1 MKKAQQ
7 RIDKILESVRTRI
20 QDEVSGLI
28 GATFIL
34 SDFQRQ
40 FTSKE
45 DAFEQLSGKQVVA
58 KLDITGDIQ
67 GQGCLLLEVKDAIR
81 LGGTLI
87 MLPEASLDEVVSS
100 GKYDED
106 TEDSYGEI
114 ANIIAGSYTKV
125 FEEMYPDSCR
135 FVRKTQEIIIPV
147 KVAIDSDEP
156 VPDQL
161 YYQVLSVMTLNDRQL
176 GNLVVLLPAATFGL
190 EVDEPASEA
199 APLAEPPKTASAISA
214 KRVESEEEALKPAS
228 TITAKREESGGD
240 ESAAVVQEP
249 VVKQAA
255 APDFDTKK
263 HLKRVDSLL
272 ENCRLKMGEEMGA
285 LLGVEVTLSNMEC
298 RLVTKEDYFMEEAAG
313 KQILAHMDVVG
324 ELEGKSFLFVGLKDA
339 IYIGGTLIMLPPA
352 ELEKVVLDEEF
363 GEDTEDAYG
372 EIANIMSGVYST
384 LFEEQYVK
392 KIRFVKAGIE
402 KILPLKVDIDS
413 AEPCPN
419 QLYYLSSSSLN
430 IGGKDMGKV
439 QTLFPAALL
448 QLEGLLQQPE
458 QAPVQQELVEKA
470 VSSVAR
476 LENSASQFIDILV
489 VSDDAME
496 TVKIVEFL
504 QHRHLNVKVLSYKE
518 NVIDYLPGE
527 VKAVFLVMSDVNE
540 KAFAVAIKISSACS
554 LPLIAAGPGW
564 TRSKVITAVKYG
576 INDILLTPATSDDIA
591 DKIEAFSI
599 KLAA

>member
-40 FTSKE
+40 FISKE
-45 DAFEQLSGKQVVA
+45 DAFDQLSGKQVAA

-135 FVRKTQEIIIPV
+135 FVRKTQEVIIPV
-147 KVAIDSDEP
+147 KVTIDSDEP

-161 YYQVLSVMTLNDRQL
+161 YYQVLSVMTLNDRQM
-176 GNLVVLLPAATFGL
+176 GNLVMLLPAATFGL
-190 EVDEPASEA
+190 ESDEPAVEA
-199 APLAEPPKTASAISA
+199 APVVAPPKPVSTVSA
-214 KRVESEEEALKPAS
+214 KRVETEEEDLKPPS
-228 TITAKREESGGD
+228 TITAKREEGGRVESG
-240 ESAAVVQEP
+240 AVPEP
-249 VVKQAA
+249 QVKQASV
-255 APDFDTKK
+255 PDFDTKK
-263 HLKRVDSLL
+263 HNKRVDALL
-272 ENCRLKMGEEMGA
+272 EACRLKMGEEMGA
-285 LLGVEVTLSNMEC
+285 LLGVEVALTDMEC

-313 KQILAHMDVVG
+313 KQVLAYMDVVG
-324 ELEGKSFLFVGLKDA
+324 ELEGKSYLFVGLKDA

-363 GEDTEDAYG
+363 GEDTEDAFG

-384 LFEEQYVK
+384 LFEEQYIQ
-392 KIRFVKAGIE
+392 KIRFVKTGIE

-413 AEPCPN
+413 DEPCPN
-419 QLYYLSSSSLN
+419 QLYYLSSSLLT
-430 IGGKDMGKV
+430 IGGKTMGKV

-448 QLEGLLQQPE
+448 QLEGLLQQEE
-458 QAPVQQELVEKA
+458 QVPVQQGSVEKA
-470 VSSVAR
+470 APSVAR
-476 LENSASQFIDILV
+476 LDSSASQSIDILV

-518 NVIDYLPGE
+518 NVVDYLPGE

-591 DKIEAFSI
+591 DKIEAVPI
-599 KLAA
+599 RLAA

>member
-28 GATFIL
+28 GATFTL

-40 FTSKE
+40 FISKE
-45 DAFEQLSGKQVVA
+45 DVFDQLSGKQVVA

-125 FEEMYPDSCR
+125 FEEMYPDNCR
-135 FVRKTQEIIIPV
+135 FVRKTQEVIIPA
-147 KVAIDSDEP
+147 KVTIDSDEP

-161 YYQVLSVMTLNDRQL
+161 YYQVLASMTLNNRQL
-176 GNLVVLLPAATFGL
+176 GNLVVLLPSATFGL
-190 EVDEPASEA
+190 ETDEPAVET
-199 APLAEPPKTASAISA
+199 APEVAPPKTVSTLTA
-214 KRVESEEEALKPAS
+214 KRVETEEEDLKPAS
-228 TITAKREESGGD
+228 TINAKIGKTGEEESVVVP
-240 ESAAVVQEP
+240 EPPAKQSAV
-249 VVKQAA
+249 
-255 APDFDTKK
+255 PDFDVKK
-263 HLKRVDSLL
+263 HKKRVDALL
-272 ENCRLKMGEEMGA
+272 EACSQKMGEEMGA
-285 LLGVEVTLSNMEC
+285 LLGVEVTLSGMEC
-298 RLVTKEDYFMEEAAG
+298 RLVAKENYFMDEAAG
-313 KQILAHMDVVG
+313 KQVLAYMDVMG
-324 ELEGKSFLFVGLKDA
+324 ELEGKSYLFVGLKDA

-352 ELEKVVLDEEF
+352 ELEAVVLDEEF

-392 KIRFVKAGIE
+392 KIRFVKTGIE

-413 AEPCPN
+413 DEPCPN
-419 QLYYLSSSSLN
+419 QLYYLSSSSLT
-430 IGGKDMGKV
+430 IGGKAMGKV

-448 QLEGLLQQPE
+448 QLEGLLQQEE
-458 QAPVQQELVEKA
+458 QAPGLQEQVEKP
-470 VSSVAR
+470 VPSVAR
-476 LENSASQFIDILV
+476 LDNSAVQSIDILV
-489 VSDDAME
+489 VSDDAIE

-518 NVIDYLPGE
+518 NVVDYLPGE

-591 DKIEAFSI
+591 DKIEAVPI
-599 KLAA
+599 RLAA